1 MRRHGARID
10 AVDKDWHL
18 TSPTPYDPPLTYG
31 GWIQGRALGARIAS
45 LLKAREDSVQ
55 DQTTSATNSTASLA
69 SSSTGETAVSEEIHP
84 KPPMK
89 VRKHKVIIHSS
100 PFLRCVQTSVAIS
113 AGMSQFYRAENEHS
127 NDHTPYTSTPAS
139 EEISPTG
146 TPLRSSTPTSSDQW
160 HKHNRKDRISH
171 GKSTKVAPRTCLRID
186 AFLGE
191 WLSPDYFDQITPPPG
206 SVMMVAGAKAEL
218 LRRGE
223 IIHRANNHGSSS
235 FSGNFPGGWKS
246 HQATSSEPPTD
257 NTSFGMSSLADAL
270 PSEGHLG
277 TENGHRFSRPV
288 KAITIRDVLSRSPSH
303 SQEDLSAGYIPPV
316 PSYAISPSD
325 PIPAG
330 YVSHA
335 RDACVDVDYQWD
347 SMKDPQNWGD
357 GGEYNE
363 EWSAMH
369 KRFRNGLI
377 KMVDWYS
384 HEQPHKPHHHHHHH
398 HQHQHHHHNHSHH
411 HEDDDETDTVL
422 VLVTHGAGCNALI
435 GALTNQPVLI
445 DVAMASLTM
454 AVRKDIFK
462 ARTSNYRSL
471 GLMNDGQTEN
481 HSPSLTIP
489 LYHIYDVSLI
499 ASTEH
504 LRVTSNPLSIPQLPS
519 PTVEKSRPIPAY
531 RHRTGSSP
539 LRFSTNTLDSKDNK
553 SPRSHGLQ
561 RSATINS
568 AHHHYPARSVSGL
581 WASKEEER
589 NSVHKTP
596 GFQSEQRST
605 ETNDSK
611 MQTVAEAKSLL
622 PSLQEQ
628 KQNVEEQRVA
638 EQPKSQLGLW
648 GSATVAQA
656 REPALK
662 RRWTVTEQRGR

>member
-10 AVDKDWHL
+10 AVDKEWHL

-45 LLKAREDSVQ
+45 LLKAREDAVH
-55 DQTTSATNSTASLA
+55 DETNSSASLA
-69 SSSTGETAVSEEIHP
+69 RSSTGETTSSEEIHP
-84 KPPMK
+84 KAPKK
-89 VRKHKVIIHSS
+89 VQKHKVIIHSS

-127 NDHTPYTSTPAS
+127 NDHTPVPSTPAS
-139 EEISPTG
+139 EEISPMS

-160 HKHNRKDRISH
+160 NRHNKKDKLNH
-171 GKSTKVAPRTCLRID
+171 GKPTKVAPRTRLRID

-191 WLSPDYFDQITPPPG
+191 WLSPDYFDQITPPPR

-223 IIHRANNHGSSS
+223 ILHRANNHGSIS

-246 HQATSSEPPTD
+246 NQTTSTSETPTD
-257 NTSFGMSSLADAL
+257 NTYFGMASLADAL
-270 PSEGHLG
+270 PSEGQLG
-277 TENGHRFSRPV
+277 TEDGHRFNRPV
-288 KAITIRDVLSRSPSH
+288 KAITIRDVLSRLPSH

-325 PIPAG
+325 PIPTG

-357 GGEYNE
+357 GGDYDE

-369 KRFRNGLI
+369 RRFRNGLM
-377 KMVDWYS
+377 KMIDWYS
-384 HEQPHKPHHHHHHH
+384 HEKPQKSPRHHHHHHH
-398 HQHQHHHHNHSHH
+398 HHHGHN
-411 HEDDDETDTVL
+411 HEDDEEPDTVL

-454 AVRKDIFK
+454 AVRKDIFRAK
-462 ARTSNYRSL
+462 TSNYQSVDMMSN
-471 GLMNDGQTEN
+471 GHNES
-481 HSPSLTIP
+481 HPSPSAIP
-489 LYHIYDVSLI
+489 LYHIYDLSLI

-519 PTVEKSRPIPAY
+519 PTLERSRSISAY

-539 LRFSTNTLDSKDNK
+539 LRFTVNTLENKDNN
-553 SPRSHGLQ
+553 SARSHGLQ

-568 AHHHYPARSVSGL
+568 AHHHYPSRSISGL
-581 WASKEEER
+581 WASKEKE
-589 NSVHKTP
+589 NSIDEIP
-596 GFQSEQRST
+596 GYQFEQSSA
-605 ETNDSK
+605 ETNDSNMQK
-611 MQTVAEAKSLL
+611 MANAKSLL

-628 KQNVEEQRVA
+628 KQNFEERIA

-648 GSATVAQA
+648 GGAAIAQA

-662 RRWTVTEQRGR
+662 RRWTVTEQHGR

>member
-1 MRRHGARID
+1 MHRHGARID
-10 AVDKDWHL
+10 AVDKEWHL

-45 LLKAREDSVQ
+45 LLKAREDSVHGETIPT
-55 DQTTSATNSTASLA
+55 TTSSTSVAGNSTS
-69 SSSTGETAVSEEIHP
+69 ETTPSEDFHA
-84 KPPMK
+84 KPPKK

-100 PFLRCVQTSVAIS
+100 PFLRCVQTSIAIS

-127 NDHTPYTSTPAS
+127 NDHSPVSSTPAS
-139 EEISPTG
+139 EEISPMG

-160 HKHNRKDRISH
+160 NRHKKDKLNH
-171 GKSTKVAPRTCLRID
+171 GKSTKVAPRTRLRID

-223 IIHRANNHGSSS
+223 ILHRANNHGSNS

-246 HQATSSEPPTD
+246 NQTASSETPTE
-257 NTSFGMSSLADAL
+257 NTSFGMSSLADSL
-270 PSEGHLG
+270 PSEGQLG
-277 TENGHRFSRPV
+277 TEDGHRLSRPV
-288 KAITIRDVLSRSPSH
+288 KTITIRDVLSRSPSH
-303 SQEDLSAGYIPPV
+303 SREDLSAGYIPPV

-325 PIPAG
+325 PIPTG

-357 GGEYNE
+357 GGEYDE

-369 KRFRNGLI
+369 RRFRNGLI
-377 KMVDWYS
+377 KMVEWYS
-384 HEQPHKPHHHHHHH
+384 HEKPHKSHRHHHHHHH
-398 HQHQHHHHNHSHH
+398 HHHHNHHSHNH
-411 HEDDDETDTVL
+411 DDDDDDETDTVL

-462 ARTSNYRSL
+462 AKTLNYQSADI
-471 GLMNDGQTEN
+471 MNNGHSKN
-481 HSPSLTIP
+481 HPSPSSLP
-489 LYHIYDVSLI
+489 LYHIYDLSLT

-519 PTVEKSRPIPAY
+519 PTLERPRSISIY

-539 LRFSTNTLDSKDNK
+539 LRFPVNTIDNK
-553 SPRSHGLQ
+553 TARSHGLQ
-561 RSATINS
+561 RSASINS
-568 AHHHYPARSVSGL
+568 AHHHYPSRSVSGL
-581 WASKEEER
+581 WASKEKE
-589 NSVHKTP
+589 NSIDESP
-596 GFQSEQRST
+596 GYQFEQRST

-611 MQTVAEAKSLL
+611 MQKVADTKSLL
-622 PSLQEQ
+622 PSFQEQ
-628 KQNVEEQRVA
+628 KQHAEERIA

-648 GSATVAQA
+648 GSATIAQA

-662 RRWTVTEQRGR
+662 RRWTVTEQRG

>member
-1 MRRHGARID
+1 MEMPQDGKIGKPPAVVIIARHGARID
-10 AVDKDWHL
+10 AVDKEWHL

-45 LLKAREDSVQ
+45 LLKAREDSVH
-55 DQTTSATNSTASLA
+55 DETIPTTNSSASVA
-69 SSSTGETAVSEEIHP
+69 SNSTSEPTSPAEMHL
-84 KPPMK
+84 KPP
-89 VRKHKVIIHSS
+89 RK
-100 PFLRCVQTSVAIS
+100 TSVAIS
-113 AGMSQFYRAENEHS
+113 AGMSQFYRAKNEHS
-127 NDHTPYTSTPAS
+127 NDQTPVLSPLAS
-139 EEISPTG
+139 EEISPMG
-146 TPLRSSTPTSSDQW
+146 TPLRSSTPTSSDPW
-160 HKHNRKDRISH
+160 NKLNKKDKLNH
-171 GKSTKVAPRTCLRID
+171 GKSTKVAPRTRLRID

-218 LRRGE
+218 LRRVE
-223 IIHRANNHGSSS
+223 IPQRANNYGSNS

-246 HQATSSEPPTD
+246 NQTTSSDTPAE
-257 NTSFGMSSLADAL
+257 NTSFRMSSLADSL
-270 PSEGHLG
+270 PSEGQLG
-277 TENGHRFSRPV
+277 TEDGLRFSRPV

-303 SQEDLSAGYIPPV
+303 SQEDLSAGYIPPI
-316 PSYAISPSD
+316 PSYAISTSD
-325 PIPAG
+325 PIPTG

-357 GGEYNE
+357 GGEYDE

-384 HEQPHKPHHHHHHH
+384 HEKPHKSHRHHHHHHH
-398 HQHQHHHHNHSHH
+398 HHHHSHNH
-411 HEDDDETDTVL
+411 DDDEETDTVL

-462 ARTSNYRSL
+462 ARTWDYRSDDL
-471 GLMNDGQTEN
+471 LNNDHTEN
-481 HSPSLTIP
+481 HPSPSTLP
-489 LYHIYDVSLI
+489 LYHLYDLSLI

-504 LRVTSNPLSIPQLPS
+504 LRVTSNPLSLPQLPS
-519 PTVEKSRPIPAY
+519 PTLERPRSISVY

-539 LRFSTNTLDSKDNK
+539 LRFSVNTLDNQDNK
-553 SPRSHGLQ
+553 AARSYGLQ
-561 RSATINS
+561 RSATTNS
-568 AHHHYPARSVSGL
+568 AHHHYTSRSISGL
-581 WASKEEER
+581 WASKEKE
-589 NSVHKTP
+589 NSIDEIP
-596 GFQSEQRST
+596 GYQFEQRSA
-605 ETNDSK
+605 ETQDSN
-611 MQTVAEAKSLL
+611 MQPVADARSML
-622 PSLQEQ
+622 PSFQEQ
-628 KQNVEEQRVA
+628 KKNDEERIA

-648 GSATVAQA
+648 GSVAISQA

-662 RRWTVTEQRGR
+662 RRWTVTEQHGR